1 MAKKA
6 LIVDDDP
13 RVMKIIEET
22 LQGLNHE
29 HVWVTNQHDA
39 RRALDIEQF
48 DYVLLELRIPAKPR
62 RGGASSTYGLELL
75 REIISDPHCRGLPV
89 IMTTTGAADSIKMS
103 IRLRS
108 YGAADSIAKPF
119 WTSGRSLAHVIQ
131 ATLGFGATGPADL
144 RAPVSHAT

>member
-13 RVMKIIEET
+13 RIMKIIEET

-62 RGGASSTYGLELL
+62 RGGTVVRMASSCSAKSSAPALPRTARHHDDDPRGGQH
-75 REIISDPHCRGLPV
+75 RNVGPPSD
-89 IMTTTGAADSIKMS
+89 
-103 IRLRS
+103 LRS
-108 YGAADSIAKPF
+108 
-119 WTSGRSLAHVIQ
+119 H
-131 ATLGFGATGPADL
+131 
-144 RAPVSHAT
+144 